1 MNRRCSKLD
10 KLLGHTVTIEFK
22 DGSSLTGV
30 LNYHDKL
37 QKESVPEGLFS
48 TNDSYY
54 LTLSPEPGG
63 EVQYV
68 LFKKC
73 NVVDIKALRN
83 TVTIQIIAEAN
94 NPIDH
99 QSLELGLAALGLKI
113 QTINTI

>member
-10 KLLGHTVTIEFK
+10 KLLGHTVSIKFK

-37 QKESVPEGLFS
+37 QRESGPEGLF
-48 TNDSYY
+48 TTKDSYY
-54 LTLSPEPGG
+54 LTLLAEPGQ
-63 EVQYV
+63 EAQYM

-83 TVTIQIIAEAN
+83 TVTVQIIAEAN
-94 NPIDH
+94 NSIDH
-99 QSLELGLAALGLKI
+99 QSLELGLAALGLKL